1 MSRIIDKSE
10 LVDSNRLVPDDL
22 INIYRVDEKT
32 VVKLCEPFRLSEAE
46 ALRYVHSKTSIP
58 VPKVFNAYVD
68 ESLNRGVIVMEYV
81 EGEVLRD
88 VWDDMDDERRKK
100 IVQQLKGFIAGLRSI
115 KGRLIESFHDITCED
130 PVFRA
135 ELGWFGPYKT
145 EDEFNDGLI

>member
-32 VVKLCEPFRLSEAE
+32 VVKLCEPFRLAEAE
-46 ALRYVHSKTSIP
+46 ALRYVHSRTSIP

-88 VWDDMDDERRKK
+88 VWDDMDDGRRKK
-100 IVQQLKGFIAGLRSI
+100 IVQQLKGFMAQLRSI
-115 KGRLIESFHDITCED
+115 KGEFIGSVDGTACED
-130 PVFRA
+130 PVFCA
-135 ELGWFGPYKT
+135 ELGGFGPYKT

>member
-46 ALRYVHSKTSIP
+46 ALRYVHSRTSIP

-68 ESLNRGVIVMEYV
+68 ESLSRGVIVMEYV
-81 EGEVLRD
+81 EGDVLRD
-88 VWDDMDDERRKK
+88 V
-100 IVQQLKGFIAGLRSI
+100 
-115 KGRLIESFHDITCED
+115 
-130 PVFRA
+130 
-135 ELGWFGPYKT
+135 
-145 EDEFNDGLI
+145 